1 MGNSHTTLRCVWI
14 FNPQINSQVIVPFNP
29 LWSLFLL
36 FTTVP
41 ISWNVIITIRVTFY
55 EELHICTST
64 LVHVKFLGQNEPQT
78 SSKYLVIADL
88 QTIFHTQ
95 FGGLLTTYL
104 HTKFHI
110 PTHN

>member
-1 MGNSHTTLRCVWI
+1 MEYHYYYQGH
-14 FNPQINSQVIVPFNP
+14 
-29 LWSLFLL
+29 LL
-36 FTTVP
+36 
-41 ISWNVIITIRVTFY
+41 SFY
-55 EELHICTST
+55 EQLHIYTPT
-64 LVHVKFLGQNEPQT
+64 LVCVQFLGQTEPQT

-95 FGGLLTTYL
+95 FEGLLTTYL